1 MKKKKFQL
9 IEKVNKLKIN
19 QIFTSYEL
27 VSNISLFLALLNTSS
42 KNLSIL
48 G

>member
-9 IEKVNKLKIN
+9 IEEVNKLKIN
-19 QIFTSYEL
+19 QIFSSYEI
-27 VSNISLFLALLNTSS
+27 VSNISLFLALLNTSI
-42 KNLSIL
+42 KNLSYL